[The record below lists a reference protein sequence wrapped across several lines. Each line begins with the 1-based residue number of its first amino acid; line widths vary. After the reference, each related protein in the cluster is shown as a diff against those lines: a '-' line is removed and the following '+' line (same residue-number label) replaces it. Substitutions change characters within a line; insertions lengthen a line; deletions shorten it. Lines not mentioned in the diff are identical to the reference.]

1 LYKKTLMYYE
11 NEEDATYRTH
21 NFFYTNMKN
30 FSEVYLDELG
40 ASFYLHRL
48 CNFLRIEAL
57 FYI

>member
-1 LYKKTLMYYE
+1 MYYE